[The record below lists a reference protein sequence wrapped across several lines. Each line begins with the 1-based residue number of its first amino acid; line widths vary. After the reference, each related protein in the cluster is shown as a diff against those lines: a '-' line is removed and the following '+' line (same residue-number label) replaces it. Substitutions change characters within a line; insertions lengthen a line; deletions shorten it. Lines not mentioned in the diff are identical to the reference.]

1 LKFIE
6 CPSPDLNFIFFIDMF
21 APKINTLENEL
32 PGYILKCDVTTSSS
46 SMRERNRMNNKKIEM
61 S

>member
-1 LKFIE
+1 MFPPLV
-6 CPSPDLNFIFFIDMF
+6 LLIFLYIDMF
-21 APKINTLENEL
+21 APKLNTLENEL

-46 SMRERNRMNNKKIEM
+46 SRRNKMNNKKIEM